1 MSSPGTVIEGFE
13 TDDPSMVFATHII
26 NSWEEGE
33 EVVFDVSTNPWDS
46 LLTGGNLS
54 LILDHP
60 ETDDVVGPSVMKRVR
75 LNINSRKTTVEDWP
89 NESDLP
95 MMNTLDFPC
104 MNQNYM
110 GQKNRYVYG
119 WVSIDTWRMTL
130 VKKDLF
136 DSSNYK
142 TWFTESHYPGEMF
155 FVPNP
160 EGTEE
165 DDGILITISFDG
177 EREESYVLLLDG
189 STFEEIDRAYLPVK
203 IPFSFHG
210 NWFPELH

>member
-1 MSSPGTVIEGFE
+1 
-13 TDDPSMVFATHII
+13 MVFATHII

-75 LNINSRKTTVEDWP
+75 LNINSRQTTVEDWP

-95 MMNTLDFPC
+95 MMNTMDFPC

-130 VKKDLF
+130 VKKDLV

-155 FVPNP
+155 FIPNP
-160 EGTEE
+160 EEGTEE

-189 STFEEIDRAYLPVK
+189 ITFEEIDRAYLPVK

-210 NWFPELH
+210 NWFPELY